1 MPLRV
6 LNNGH
11 TIQVN
16 YDPGSYVV
24 LDGRR
29 FDLGQFHF
37 HTPSEHS
44 VEGKRYPMEAHLV
57 HVGEDG
63 ELAVLGVLFEEGTEN
78 LALRGPWAMMP
89 EREGPEVHLA
99 EITLNAR
106 DLLPDETTYFRYM
119 GSLTT
124 PPCSEGVNWH
134 VFTQPVEASQ
144 SQIAQFVDVIGANA
158 RPIQAQNSRL
168 VLEPVATN

>member
-1 MPLRV
+1 M
-6 LNNGH
+6 G
-11 TIQVN
+11 
-16 YDPGSYVV
+16 
-24 LDGRR
+24 
-29 FDLGQFHF
+29 
-37 HTPSEHS
+37 
-44 VEGKRYPMEAHLV
+44 EG
-57 HVGEDG
+57 G

-78 LALRGPWAMMP
+78 LALRGTWAMMP
-89 EREGPEVHLA
+89 EREGPEVQVP

-106 DLLPDETTYFRYM
+106 ELLPDDTAYFRYM

-124 PPCSEGVNWH
+124 PPGSEGVNWH
-134 VFTQPVEASQ
+134 VFTRPVEASQ